1 MSSVSQNR
9 LLTSFSLSL
18 HIPLKTCDLE
28 ILRTYK
34 NVSLILKHVSISS
47 FQLFNIIFW
56 RAVLSLFS
64 KNKYII
70 NGMPHEL
77 QYLKIMFARFQL

>member
-1 MSSVSQNR
+1 MTSPQDFHFLLIYRVTQVIKYETMSSVSQNR

-47 FQLFNIIFW
+47 FQLFNVIF
-56 RAVLSLFS
+56 
-64 KNKYII
+64 
-70 NGMPHEL
+70 
-77 QYLKIMFARFQL
+77 

>member
-1 MSSVSQNR
+1 MTSPQDFHFLLIYRVTQVIKNETMSSVSQNR

-18 HIPLKTCDLE
+18 HTPLKTCDLE

-47 FQLFNIIFW
+47 FQLFNVIF
-56 RAVLSLFS
+56 
-64 KNKYII
+64 
-70 NGMPHEL
+70 
-77 QYLKIMFARFQL
+77 